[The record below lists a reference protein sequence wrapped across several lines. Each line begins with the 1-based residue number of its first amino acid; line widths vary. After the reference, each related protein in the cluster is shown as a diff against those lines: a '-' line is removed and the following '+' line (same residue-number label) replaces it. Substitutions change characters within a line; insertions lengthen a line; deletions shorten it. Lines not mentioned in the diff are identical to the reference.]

1 MAPVQ
6 QRERS
11 NPITNMAPSIQS
23 LVESFPHPHIP
34 AFEGPC
40 RGQCLPA
47 IGKTWATFK
56 IDFAEAYQDF
66 RLSQATTQTKGFHGA
81 NNTIDWLVT
90 DTAVAFAN
98 LATVTASDRKLMAD
112 LAASNPTLL
121 AQLSSKDTDISKL
134 QAQLATRNTRSSSS
148 RDGSSRPRPR
158 RYHNTNYCWT
168 HGWDVHESHTSST
181 CNHQAN
187 GHKTSATRSST
198 TGGTDSNKNKA
209 AWQTGMDTNPVA
221 THSLSYSNNNNSQ
234 WLVWL

>member
-1 MAPVQ
+1 MAPQYNNVNAALKQ
-6 QRERS
+6 HLISSISNIYIRTLHDRHTGFANVSIRELIDWRK
-11 NPITNMAPSIQS
+11 
-23 LVESFPHPHIP
+23 
-34 AFEGPC
+34 
-40 RGQCLPA
+40 LPA

-56 IDFAEAYQDF
+56 IDFAEAYCDF

-81 NNTIDWLVT
+81 NNTIDSFVT

-98 LATVTASDRKLMAD
+98 LATVTASDRKLMVD
-112 LAASNPTLL
+112 LAASNQTLL
-121 AQLSSKDTDISKL
+121 AQLSSKDRDISKL

-181 CNHQAN
+181 CNHQAD

-209 AWQTGMDTNPVA
+209 A
-221 THSLSYSNNNNSQ
+221 
-234 WLVWL
+234 